1 MLNKQKDKKKKNK
14 GKRKKKRKKEKS
26 AKGKKNHNI
35 GNIFEKIDRFL
46 SHESSVYLKATQIK
60 HF

>member
-1 MLNKQKDKKKKNK
+1 MEKGKKC
-14 GKRKKKRKKEKS
+14 KRKKK
-26 AKGKKNHNI
+26 HNI

>member
-1 MLNKQKDKKKKNK
+1 MLNKQKDKKNK
-14 GKRKKKRKKEKS
+14 GKGKKWKKEKS
-26 AKGKKNHNI
+26 AKGKKKHNI